1 MYENQLTALEG
12 SQFGLENMK
21 VQSEMMRDQ
30 INVIKTMQES
40 NQIQKNLM
48 KEMNADTM
56 MDIAY
61 DMKEMQ
67 DDMNEIN
74 EIFQE
79 SYKIDV
85 DDTELDA
92 ELDELDFENQD
103 KNFNMENLMAPNKK
117 VLSKKEQDEKKLEEE
132 LFG

>member
-48 KEMNADTM
+48 KEMNAETM
-56 MDIAY
+56 MDIAF

-67 DDMNEIN
+67 DNMNEIN
-74 EIFQE
+74 EVFQE
-79 SYKIDV
+79 SYKV
-85 DDTELDA
+85 DLDDADLDA

-117 VLSKKEQDEKKLEEE
+117 VLSKKEQDEKKLEDEI
-132 LFG
+132 FG

>member
-1 MYENQLTALEG
+1 MYENQLVALEG

-56 MDIAY
+56 LDIAY
-61 DMKEMQ
+61 DMKVMQ
-67 DDMNEIN
+67 EDMNEIN